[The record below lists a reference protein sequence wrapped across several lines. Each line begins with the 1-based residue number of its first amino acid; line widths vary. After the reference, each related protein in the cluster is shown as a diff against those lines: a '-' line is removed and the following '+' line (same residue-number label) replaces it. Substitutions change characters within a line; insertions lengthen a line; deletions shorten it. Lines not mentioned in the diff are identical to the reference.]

1 MRKSIEAK
9 AVSDQDFG
17 VLGFPVT
24 NDGDDDV
31 DSGEGEGVRM
41 MTIQNISYV

>member
-31 DSGEGEGVRM
+31 DGNGQHLVCK
-41 MTIQNISYV
+41 TLF